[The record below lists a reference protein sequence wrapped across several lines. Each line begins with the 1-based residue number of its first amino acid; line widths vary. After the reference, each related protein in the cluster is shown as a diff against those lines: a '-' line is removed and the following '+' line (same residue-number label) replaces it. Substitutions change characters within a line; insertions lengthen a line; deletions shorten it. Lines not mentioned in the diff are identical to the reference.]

1 MKILDFFYT
10 EGQVA
15 EVLGINRL
23 TVWRWIKEGRFDIQ
37 RVGREVL
44 IPRWEVELLKMEK
57 KKAKTKRNMDERA
70 VDDN

>member
-1 MKILDFFYT
+1 MKICDFFYT

-44 IPRWEVELLKMEK
+44 IPKWEVELLKTNTG
-57 KKAKTKRNMDERA
+57 KTKKTRGRKIAYNS
-70 VDDN
+70 